1 MGAFQAGLPI
11 LAAIPG
17 NVYRII
23 MDLVFGFLFLFV
35 CLFVFWFFFGGG
47 GVETGFFCLALVVLE
62 ITL

>member
-23 MDLVFGFLFLFV
+23 MDLVFGFCF
-35 CLFVFWFFFGGG
+35 CLFVYLFFGFFWGG
-47 GVETGFFCLALVVLE
+47 GLRQGFSV
-62 ITL
+62 

>member
-35 CLFVFWFFFGGG
+35 CLFVFWFFLGGG
-47 GVETGFFCLALVVLE
+47 ETGLFCLALVVLE

>member
-1 MGAFQAGLPI
+1 MGVLQAGLLT

-35 CLFVFWFFFGGG
+35 CLFVFCFFFGGG
-47 GVETGFFCLALVVLE
+47 C
-62 ITL
+62 

>member
-1 MGAFQAGLPI
+1 MGVLQAGLLT

-35 CLFVFWFFFGGG
+35 CCFVFCFVF
-47 GVETGFFCLALVVLE
+47 ETGILCVALAILE
-62 ITL
+62 HTL

>member
-35 CLFVFWFFFGGG
+35 CLFVFCFFFGGG
-47 GVETGFFCLALVVLE
+47 VLRQGFSV
-62 ITL
+62 

>member
-35 CLFVFWFFFGGG
+35 CLFVFCFFLGG
-47 GVETGFFCLALVVLE
+47 GVETGLFCLALVVLE

>member
-1 MGAFQAGLPI
+1 MGVLQAGLLT

-47 GVETGFFCLALVVLE
+47 G
-62 ITL
+62 